1 MSMDDILKVL
11 VDSRKQQPS
20 ASQGADPMTDLIGSL
35 LGGGQTSGGQSSD
48 PMAEML
54 GNLLGGAQSQAG
66 GTSQGSEAMTDML
79 GSLLGGQSSASGGQQ
94 SGLGGVLSLL
104 EMFTGAGQQGSAN
117 QSMLTGSPLGGLLQ
131 PLVKP
136 LAEKLNISPEIAT
149 VIISF
154 VLQKLLAHHPT
165 SGRDSTQFN
174 IDDLFGQLSAGNL
187 DPKLIQNSGMVEE
200 LSSVTGLDKAQ
211 ARKSLNTAFAM
222 VGRRALRASAKPA
235 GRTLKGAA

>member
-35 LGGGQTSGGQSSD
+35 LGGGSAPSGGSSQQSDGLTDMLGGLLGGSGGQS
-48 PMAEML
+48 
-54 GNLLGGAQSQAG
+54 Q
-66 GTSQGSEAMTDML
+66 
-79 GSLLGGQSSASGGQQ
+79 GQQ
-94 SGLGGVLSLL
+94 SGLGGMMNLL
-104 EMFTGAGQQGSAN
+104 EMFTGAGGQSGVGQSALSGN
-117 QSMLTGSPLGGLLQ
+117 PLGGLLQ

-149 VIISF
+149 VVISF
-154 VLQKLLAHHPT
+154 VLQKLLSHHPT

-174 IDDLFGQLSAGNL
+174 IDDLFGQLGEGKL
-187 DPKLIQNSGMVEE
+187 DPAIIRNSGMVEE
-200 LSSVTGLDKAQ
+200 LSRTTGLDKAQ
-211 ARKSLNTAFAM
+211 AQKSLNTAFAM

-235 GRTLKGAA
+235 GRTLKGAASSGNPQISRE

>member
-11 VDSRKQQPS
+11 VDSRKQQQS

-35 LGGGQTSGGQSSD
+35 LGGGSAPSGGSSQQSD
-48 PMAEML
+48 GMTEAL
-54 GNLLGGAQSQAG
+54 GNLLGGQS
-66 GTSQGSEAMTDML
+66 
-79 GSLLGGQSSASGGQQ
+79 SGGQQ
-94 SGLGGVLSLL
+94 SGLGGMMSLL
-104 EMFTGAGQQGSAN
+104 EMFTGAGGQGGVGQSALSSN
-117 QSMLTGSPLGGLLQ
+117 PLGGLLQ

-149 VIISF
+149 VVISF
-154 VLQKLLAHHPT
+154 VLQKLLSHHPT

-174 IDDLFGQLSAGNL
+174 IDDLFSQLGSGKL
-187 DPKLIQNSGMVEE
+187 DPTTLKNSGMVDE
-200 LSSVTGLDKAQ
+200 LANITGMDRPQ

-235 GRTLKGAA
+235 GRTLKGAASSGNPQISR